1 MAALNA
7 MKADYDSSALMSSP
21 LPLQSRV
28 GVYLSKL
35 KFSKYVSCCKSGSR
49 EESNN
54 TPQML
59 PLIDQVVFNP
69 SAASDRSARTEGALK
84 GDSVACICVRDEI

>member
-7 MKADYDSSALMSSP
+7 MKADYDSSARE
-21 LPLQSRV
+21 LPASLAKQS

-35 KFSKYVSCCKSGSR
+35 KFSKNVSCCKSGSR
-49 EESNN
+49 EEANN

-69 SAASDRSARTEGALK
+69 PAASDRSARTEGALK